1 MVAADSLRD
10 GAADGDILRQS
21 ERARGYQLIERSTVI
36 AGDLDI
42 SCAVRF
48 KNAVDGRG
56 LIPERGDLAYAVLRP
71 ARRNKARLAF
81 SKSGVT
87 LSEVWG

>member
-21 ERARGYQLIERSTVI
+21 ERARSYQLIERSAVI

-42 SCAVRF
+42 SGAVRF

-56 LIPERGDLAYAVLRP
+56 LITERGDLAYAVLRP
-71 ARRNKARLAF
+71 ARRNKARLAL
-81 SKSGVT
+81 SKSGVA
-87 LSEVWG
+87 LREVCG